1 MKAFYAI
8 FFLVCFVLAT
18 DAQSDY
24 FGSTAKE
31 SLFFVSDSTIG
42 AFEDSVAITE
52 KDSIKSLPD
61 LDIVSKARFGM
72 ASFYS
77 RNLEGTK
84 TATGET
90 FRHDYLT
97 AASNNYKLNAWVR
110 VTNLSNGKDV
120 IVRINDRMHPS
131 MAKKGRLVDLTIAA
145 AKEIGLSSK
154 KGITKVKVEEI
165 AVVTAGN

>member
-24 FGSTAKE
+24 GNTTAE
-31 SLFFVSDSTIG
+31 SLSFLSDSTIREFG
-42 AFEDSVAITE
+42 DSLAVTE
-52 KDSIKSLPD
+52 KDSIKAVPD
-61 LDIVSKARFGM
+61 VEAISKAKFGM

-77 RNLEGTK
+77 KNLEGTK

-97 AASNNYKLNAWVR
+97 AASNNFKLNAWVR

-120 IVRINDRMHPS
+120 IVRINDRMHPT

-165 AVVTAGN
+165 VVTTAGN